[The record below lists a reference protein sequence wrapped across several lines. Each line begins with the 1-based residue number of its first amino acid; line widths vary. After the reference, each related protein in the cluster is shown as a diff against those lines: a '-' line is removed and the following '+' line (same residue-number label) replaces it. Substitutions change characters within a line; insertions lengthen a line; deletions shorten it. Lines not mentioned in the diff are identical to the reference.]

1 MADELLRV
9 PVDPETLA
17 RLRAKALAERRA
29 TGDEASIILT
39 RVLARRA
46 RRHPVD
52 ADDQAPDR

>member
-52 ADDQAPDR
+52 AGDQAPDR